1 MTPQHWE
8 AVAKVIVI
16 GFWQQSYIPTLAP
29 VFLMMAI
36 EGPSLQPREDLLLE
50 TFLGYLEDLDKQ
62 VLETALKDFD
72 QLITRT

>member
-1 MTPQHWE
+1 
-8 AVAKVIVI
+8 
-16 GFWQQSYIPTLAP
+16 
-29 VFLMMAI
+29 MMAI